1 MSPILKNHQWPIARP
16 HCMYMCIYIC
26 ICIFMNVYNYTYPSL
41 IIHIFP
47 GCSDDKE
54 STCNAGDLSS
64 IPGLGSSPGGG
75 HGNLLQ
81 YSCIE
86 NPLGQRSLAG
96 YSPRGCKELDMTERL
111 STYEHQEKYGIFF
124 FNLFI
129 KLFILYWSMA
139 DWQCCDSF
147 RWTVKGLSYACTCI
161 HSPPNSPPLQ
171 GTT

>member
-1 MSPILKNHQWPIARP
+1 MIPGSGR
-16 HCMYMCIYIC
+16 
-26 ICIFMNVYNYTYPSL
+26 
-41 IIHIFP
+41 FP
-47 GCSDDKE
+47 GEGTGYSLQYIWASLVAQLVE
-54 STCNAGDLSS
+54 SSCNEGDLSS

-139 DWQCCDSF
+139 D
-147 RWTVKGLSYACTCI
+147 
-161 HSPPNSPPLQ
+161 
-171 GTT
+171 